1 MDHVDVAAVYKD
13 VYSKLKLREEVA
25 VDMLNAKV
33 ANLKEMLNESVYIPI
48 SFNGETT
55 IKRNETCEQAI
66 AIRILYSYFIDKSKE
81 LSLGSFGVR
90 LSRVGEFSM
99 EASLAIIREYSKKD
113 SMFLLFDE
121 IGKMGTEEK
130 IMDCLGCVASIL
142 SKSLSNG
149 FSREVSN
156 ITISASKSGRL
167 IYFVPLNPLS
177 VESALKLFSDYTK
190 FEHVKRLI
198 VTLGGHPRGL
208 ECNSHFLGSSNFNY
222 QKLFTILSVAKH
234 AIIYFDLSIEDVRPA
249 LLRLKVP
256 MSKSVERGLN
266 GKKGFV
272 PVISPFAL
280 SIFAS
285 RMMHSQDE
293 GSLLYQIG
301 YTLYQ
306 LTDYLT
312 MDEKD
317 FRVTP
322 FEIAH
327 GLWETL
333 IRLLYQSQH
342 PGQSVILNLTSI
354 YPSLASKTALQDFMF
369 VVPSDTFLFER
380 TEKQSTDMD
389 RSQVKPNVIYH
400 FGRSNAGFDLACYPK
415 AGSIIN
421 DLCDVAW
428 NIETRFSTDDASTV
442 EPINAVKRKMDLT
455 LKQYEGFR
463 KDLIFLVVVLKRKF
477 AKNFEEDQLPD
488 NCIVLTTEH
497 LADCYG
503 KSLGD
508 YLLFLKHD

>member
-1 MDHVDVAAVYKD
+1 MDHVDVAAVYED
-13 VYSKLKLREEVA
+13 VYAELKLPEEFTF
-25 VDMLNAKV
+25 DNHEMLNAKV

-55 IKRNETCEQAI
+55 IK
-66 AIRILYSYFIDKSKE
+66 LYE
-81 LSLGSFGVR
+81 H
-90 LSRVGEFSM
+90 
-99 EASLAIIREYSKKD
+99 SKKE
-113 SMFLLFDE
+113 SLFVLFDE
-121 IGKMGTEEK
+121 IGKVQTLEK
-130 IMDCLGCVASIL
+130 MYACLRGLTAIIT
-142 SKSLSNG
+142 G
-149 FSREVSN
+149 IAFSRCHVIISSLEVSN
-156 ITISASKSGRL
+156 MMISASKSGRL
-167 IYFVPLNPLS
+167 IHFVPLNPLS
-177 VESALKLFSDYTK
+177 VESALKLFSDYTR
-190 FEHVKRLI
+190 FEYVKRLI

-208 ECNSHFLGSSNFNY
+208 EVLFEILKCNSHFLGSSNFNY

-234 AIIYFDLSIEDVRPA
+234 AISYFDLSIEDVRPA

-256 MSKSVERGLN
+256 MSKVVHNRTYEESVERGLYLN
-266 GKKGFV
+266 YFTDEEMEKKGFV

-312 MDEKD
+312 INETDL
-317 FRVTP
+317 RGTP

-354 YPSLASKTALQDFMF
+354 YPSFASKTALQDFMF

-428 NIETRFSTDDASTV
+428 NIETRLSTDDASTV

-455 LKQYEGFR
+455 LKQYEGLR
-463 KDLIFLVVVLKRKF
+463 KDLVFLVVVLKRKI
-477 AKNFEEDQLPD
+477 AKNFEDDQLPD

-508 YLLFLKHD
+508 YLLFLKND